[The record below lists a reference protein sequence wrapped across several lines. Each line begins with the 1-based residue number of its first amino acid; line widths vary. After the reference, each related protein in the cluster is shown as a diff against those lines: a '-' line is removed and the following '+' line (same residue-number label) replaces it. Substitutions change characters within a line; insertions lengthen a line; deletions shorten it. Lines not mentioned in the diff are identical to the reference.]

1 MDTNINNP
9 KHETDRIFGINRNLF
24 IVIVIL
30 ICVLSLCVGIYAQF
44 FYKYS
49 ESDPFMFGFTTSA
62 KEEEEIT
69 KLISDFDNIFTNEL
83 ISNNNVNIQKID
95 NNQDIVY
102 KLSETSENSEGLY
115 NINAIIP
122 CININT
128 DTAKEMNTDIENNFL
143 SEIAKIK
150 GSTDIYKVY
159 TVNYIAYLNGD
170 LLSVAIRST
179 YYEQEGTQITKIKT
193 YNYNLNSNS
202 KVNLADIMKAK
213 GLKPENVQKEI
224 NNKIKEL
231 DANDSKIGYSATR
244 RDLNSDIYK
253 IENTDT
259 FLVSNDGDIY
269 IRYNYET
276 QKDVLVY

>member
-1 MDTNINNP
+1 MNTNINNP
-9 KHETDRIFGINRNLF
+9 KNETDRIFGINRNLF
-24 IVIVIL
+24 IIIAIL
-30 ICVLSLCVGIYAQF
+30 ICVLSLCIGIYAQF

-69 KLISDFDNIFTNEL
+69 KLISDFDNIFINEL
-83 ISNNNVNIQKID
+83 VSNNEVNVQKID
-95 NNQDIVY
+95 NNKKIVY
-102 KLSETSENSEGLY
+102 NLSETTENSEGEY

-128 DTAKEMNTDIENNFL
+128 DTAKQMNEDIENNF
-143 SEIAKIK
+143 SNEIAKIK
-150 GSTDIYKVY
+150 GNTEIYKVY

-179 YYEQEGTQITKIKT
+179 YYEQEATQITNIKT
-193 YNYNLNSNS
+193 YNYNLNNNS
-202 KVNLADIMKAK
+202 KATLSDIMKAK

-224 NNKIKEL
+224 NRELKEL
-231 DANDSKIGYSATR
+231 DANDSKIEYSAIR
-244 RDLNSDIYK
+244 RDLNSDMYK
-253 IENTDT
+253 IDKTDT

-269 IRYNYET
+269 IIYNYGT
-276 QKDVLVY
+276 KKDVLVY

>member
-9 KHETDRIFGINRNLF
+9 KHENDRIFGINRNLF
-24 IVIVIL
+24 IVIAIL
-30 ICVLSLCVGIYAQF
+30 ICVLSICVGIYAQF

-83 ISNNNVNIQKID
+83 ISNNNVNIQKLD

-128 DTAKEMNTDIENNFL
+128 DIAKEMNTDIENNFS
-143 SEIAKIK
+143 SEIARIK
-150 GSTDIYKVY
+150 GSTDVYKVY

-193 YNYNLNSNS
+193 YNYNLNNNS
-202 KVNLADIMKAK
+202 KASLSDVMKAK
-213 GLKPENVQKEI
+213 GLKPENVQKDI
-224 NNKIKEL
+224 NTKIKEL
-231 DANDSKIGYSATR
+231 DDNESQIGYSATR

-269 IRYNYET
+269 IIYNYET
-276 QKDVLVY
+276 KKDVLVY

>member
-9 KHETDRIFGINRNLF
+9 KNETDRIFGINRNLF
-24 IVIVIL
+24 IIIAIL
-30 ICVLSLCVGIYAQF
+30 ICVLSLCIGVYAQF

-83 ISNNNVNIQKID
+83 ILNNEVNIQKID
-95 NNQDIVY
+95 NSQNIVY
-102 KLSETSENSEGLY
+102 NLSETKENSEGEY

-128 DTAKEMNTDIENNFL
+128 DTAKQMNEDIENNF
-143 SEIAKIK
+143 SNEIAKIK
-150 GSTDIYKVY
+150 ANTEIYKVY

-170 LLSVAIRST
+170 LLSIAIRST
-179 YYEQEGTQITKIKT
+179 YYEQEAAQIMNIKT
-193 YNYNLNSNS
+193 YNYNLNNNS
-202 KVNLADIMKAK
+202 KATLSDIMKAK

-224 NNKIKEL
+224 NRELKEL
-231 DANDSKIGYSATR
+231 DVNDSKIEYSAIR
-244 RDLNSDIYK
+244 RDLNSDMYK
-253 IENTDT
+253 IEKTDT

-269 IRYNYET
+269 IIYNYGT
-276 QKDVLVY
+276 KKDVLVY

>member
-1 MDTNINNP
+1 MNTNINNP
-9 KHETDRIFGINRNLF
+9 KNETDRIFGINRNLF
-24 IVIVIL
+24 IIIAIL
-30 ICVLSLCVGIYAQF
+30 ICVLSLCIGIYAQF

-83 ISNNNVNIQKID
+83 VSNNEVNVQKID
-95 NNQDIVY
+95 NNQKIVY
-102 KLSETSENSEGLY
+102 NLSETTENSEGEY

-128 DTAKEMNTDIENNFL
+128 DTAKQMNEDIENNF
-143 SEIAKIK
+143 SNEIAKIK
-150 GSTDIYKVY
+150 GNTEIYKVY

-179 YYEQEGTQITKIKT
+179 YYEQEATQITNIKT
-193 YNYNLNSNS
+193 YNYNLNNNS
-202 KVNLADIMKAK
+202 KATLSDIMKAK

-224 NNKIKEL
+224 NRELKEL
-231 DANDSKIGYSATR
+231 DANDSKIEYSAIR
-244 RDLNSDIYK
+244 RDLNSDMYK
-253 IENTDT
+253 IDKTDT

-269 IRYNYET
+269 IIYNYGT
-276 QKDVLVY
+276 KKDVLVY

>member
-9 KHETDRIFGINRNLF
+9 KNETDRIFGINRNLF
-24 IVIVIL
+24 IIIAIL
-30 ICVLSLCVGIYAQF
+30 ICVLSLCIGVYAQF

-95 NNQDIVY
+95 NSQNIVY
-102 KLSETSENSEGLY
+102 NLSETKENSEGEY

-128 DTAKEMNTDIENNFL
+128 DTAKQMNEDIENNF
-143 SEIAKIK
+143 SNEIAKIK
-150 GSTDIYKVY
+150 ANTEIYKVY

-170 LLSVAIRST
+170 LLSIAIRST
-179 YYEQEGTQITKIKT
+179 YYEQEAAQIMNIKT
-193 YNYNLNSNS
+193 YNYNLNNNS
-202 KVNLADIMKAK
+202 KATLSDIMKAK

-224 NNKIKEL
+224 NRELKEL
-231 DANDSKIGYSATR
+231 DVNDSKIEYSAIR
-244 RDLNSDIYK
+244 RDLNSDMYK
-253 IENTDT
+253 IEKTDT

-269 IRYNYET
+269 IIYNYGT
-276 QKDVLVY
+276 KKDVLVY

>member
-9 KHETDRIFGINRNLF
+9 KNETDRIFGINRNLF
-24 IVIVIL
+24 IIIAIL
-30 ICVLSLCVGIYAQF
+30 ICVLSLCIGVYAQF

-83 ISNNNVNIQKID
+83 ILNNEVNIQKID
-95 NNQDIVY
+95 NSQNIVY
-102 KLSETSENSEGLY
+102 NLSETKENSEGEY

-128 DTAKEMNTDIENNFL
+128 DTAKQMNEDIENNF
-143 SEIAKIK
+143 SNEIAKIK
-150 GSTDIYKVY
+150 ANTEIYKVY

-170 LLSVAIRST
+170 LLSIAIRST
-179 YYEQEGTQITKIKT
+179 YYEQEAAQITNIKT
-193 YNYNLNSNS
+193 YNYNLNNNS
-202 KVNLADIMKAK
+202 KATLSDIMKAK

-224 NNKIKEL
+224 NRELKEL
-231 DANDSKIGYSATR
+231 DVNDSKIEYSAIR
-244 RDLNSDIYK
+244 RDLNSDMYK
-253 IENTDT
+253 IEKTDT

-269 IRYNYET
+269 IIYNYGT
-276 QKDVLVY
+276 KKDVLVY